1 MTVSIRFTLPDGDKS
16 SPEVIPK
23 GKRNVNNG
31 IATLN
36 QYAGVESDKRTAK
49 MVNGVLVIQ

>member
-1 MTVSIRFTLPDGDKS
+1 MYNRV
-16 SPEVIPK
+16 VVK